1 MSTGPR
7 KRGRQAE
14 AERNN
19 VRILEAA
26 REVFIANPAAPIS
39 EVASRAGVGI
49 AALYHRYPSKIA
61 LLAQLC
67 LDGQDTYIELVEK
80 ALASTDH
87 PWTAYVQWLR
97 DIVAADTHALTV
109 HLAGHFP
116 PDERHA
122 TRTERMIRGT
132 AELFERVQETGILR
146 PGLTFLDVAFLMEL
160 LAKTRLGDAPRTAE
174 LRQRQLAIIIDGL
187 SARGAAEL
195 PGTPPSWEEQASRWT
210 PGSDRSSLRAEVE

>member
-1 MSTGPR
+1 MSTEPR
-7 KRGRQAE
+7 KRGRHAE

-39 EVASRAGVGI
+39 EVAVRAGVGI
-49 AALYHRYPSKIA
+49 AALYHRYPSKNA

-80 ALASTDH
+80 ALASPDD

-97 DIVAADTHALTV
+97 DIVTADTHALTV
-109 HLAGHFP
+109 HLAGQFT

-122 TRTERMIRGT
+122 ARTGRMIKGT
-132 AELFERVQETGILR
+132 VELFERVQRTGALR
-146 PGLTFLDVAFLMEL
+146 PGLTFLDVGFLLEL
-160 LAKTRLGDAPRTAE
+160 LARTKLGGTARTAE
-174 LRQRQLAIIIDGL
+174 LKQRQLAIMIDGL
-187 SARGAAEL
+187 RADGAADL
-195 PGTPPSWEEQASRWT
+195 PGAPPSWEEQESRW
-210 PGSDRSSLRAEVE
+210 RSG

>member
-1 MSTGPR
+1 MSTEPR
-7 KRGRQAE
+7 KRGRHAE

-39 EVASRAGVGI
+39 EVAVRAGVGI
-49 AALYHRYPSKIA
+49 AALYHRYPSKNA

-80 ALASTDH
+80 ALASPDD

-97 DIVAADTHALTV
+97 DIVTADTHALTV
-109 HLAGHFP
+109 HLAGHFT

-122 TRTERMIRGT
+122 ARTERMIKGT
-132 AELFERVQETGILR
+132 VELFERVQRTGALR
-146 PGLTFLDVAFLMEL
+146 PGLTFLDVGFLLEL
-160 LAKTRLGDAPRTAE
+160 LARTKLGGTARTAE
-174 LRQRQLAIIIDGL
+174 LTQRLLAIMFDGRR
-187 SARGAAEL
+187 ADGAADL
-195 PGTPPSWEEQASRWT
+195 PGAPPSWEEQESRW
-210 PGSDRSSLRAEVE
+210 RSG